1 MNSEI
6 TSFKEQQLSRKER
19 QVEILKK
26 KMEIL
31 RNEVDILTDLE
42 KLATNEK
49 EVDVAIWKLFG
60 LTHILQATSVDSGKS
75 LLGNEIYYE
84 PAVKG
89 KEREFII
96 DKIMEIIT
104 KL

>member
-6 TSFKEQQLSRKER
+6 TSFKERQLSRKEK
-19 QVEILKK
+19 QVEILQK

-31 RNEVDILTDLE
+31 RNEVDILSDLE

-60 LTHILQATSVDSGKS
+60 LTHVLQATSVDSGKS
-75 LLGNEIYYE
+75 LLGNELYLE

-89 KEREFII
+89 KQREFII
-96 DKIMEIIT
+96 EKIMEVIATI
-104 KL
+104 